1 MNAIAWAT
9 AQVQK
14 ITIRPPDRDISTLDL
29 DPRTMAKIRFVA
41 TDLLPLALLGLG
53 LAIWLARRNQ

>member
-29 DPRTMAKIRFVA
+29 DPRMMAKIRFVA
-41 TDLLPLALLGLG
+41 TDLLPLSLLALG